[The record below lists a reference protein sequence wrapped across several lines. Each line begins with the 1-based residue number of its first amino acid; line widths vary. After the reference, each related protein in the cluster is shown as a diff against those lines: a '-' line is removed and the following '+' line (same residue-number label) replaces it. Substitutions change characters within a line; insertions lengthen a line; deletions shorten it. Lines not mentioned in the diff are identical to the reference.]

1 MKKNLTHFTESG
13 NAQMVDV
20 HSKDITQRIAVASG
34 KIYMSPSSLN
44 KVKDGGYTKGDV
56 LGVAR
61 IAGITAAKK
70 TPDLIP
76 LCHNISLSS
85 VNIDFKI
92 NKSKKNIECT
102 ANVTSSGKTGVEM
115 EALTAVQ
122 ISLLTIYD
130 MCKSVDRGMVIS
142 EIKLEL
148 KKGGASGEWKRSK
161 KEK

>member
-1 MKKNLTHFTESG
+1 MKKNLTHFTKSG

-20 HSKDITQRIAVASG
+20 QSKDITERIAVASG
-34 KIYMSPSSLN
+34 KIYMSSASLI
-44 KVKDGGYTKGDV
+44 KIKEGGHKKGDV

-70 TPDLIP
+70 TSDLIP
-76 LCHNISLSS
+76 LCHNINLSS

-92 NKSKKNIECT
+92 NKSKKYVECI
-102 ANVTSSGKTGVEM
+102 ANVKSTGKTGVEM

-130 MCKSVDRGMVIS
+130 MCKSIDRGMVIS
-142 EIKLEL
+142 EIKLDL

-161 KEK
+161 

>member
-44 KVKDGGYTKGDV
+44 KVKEGGYTKGDV

-92 NKSKKNIECT
+92 NKSKKCIKCT

-130 MCKSVDRGMVIS
+130 MCKSVDRGMIIS